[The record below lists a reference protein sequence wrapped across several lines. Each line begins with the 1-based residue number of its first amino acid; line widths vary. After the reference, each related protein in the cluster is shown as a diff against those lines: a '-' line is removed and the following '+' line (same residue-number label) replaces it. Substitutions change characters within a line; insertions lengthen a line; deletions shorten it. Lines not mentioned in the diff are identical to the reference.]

1 MTTSTP
7 ASLSHRARRILC
19 AVVTEFIATG
29 EAVGS
34 RTLSKRYALDLSPA
48 TIRNVLADLE
58 EAGYLSQPHTSAGRI
73 PTDKSFRFFIDSMM
87 QVHSL
92 GPEEISAIEERYTSL
107 GRGVDLLR
115 NSGRILSEL
124 TGTAA
129 VIVSPGPNARTLRQ
143 LRFIPTRPGEM
154 LAVLVLS
161 DGGVENR
168 FVSFE
173 GDLRE
178 PELTRL
184 HNLLADII
192 EGRSLAEVRE
202 LCARRLAD
210 ERVQFDDMRRQAF
223 ELGRQAT
230 EGVGRTEVLVEGQA
244 RLLEHPELSNVEQL
258 RELICA
264 LDDHQLLLTLLD
276 QTVSATGSSVL
287 VGRDLGDLGGGA
299 LSVVTAPYTDHGRVA
314 GAIGVLGVMR
324 MDYSKVVPLVNA
336 AAKAMSVAFER
347 AQYNGEPITEVPPR
361 SRAS

>member
-1 MTTSTP
+1 MTTS
-7 ASLSHRARRILC
+7 ASVSLSLRARRILY
-19 AVVTEFIATG
+19 AVVTEYISTG

-34 RTLSKRYALDLSPA
+34 RTLAKRYGLDLSPA
-48 TIRNVLADLE
+48 TIRNVLSDLE
-58 EAGYLSQPHTSAGRI
+58 EGGYLSQPHTSAGRI

-87 QVHSL
+87 EAHSL
-92 GPEEISAIEERYTSL
+92 STDELTSIEERYRSL

-143 LRFIPTRPGEM
+143 LRFIPTRPGEL

-168 FVSFE
+168 FVPFE

-192 EGRSLAEVRE
+192 EGRSLSEIRE

-210 ERVQFDDMRRQAF
+210 ERVQIDDLRRQAF
-223 ELGRQAT
+223 ELGKLAT

-244 RLLEHPELSNVEQL
+244 RLLEHPELASVDRM
-258 RELICA
+258 RELVSA
-264 LDDHQLLLTLLD
+264 LEDHQLLLTLLD
-276 QTVSATGSSVL
+276 QTVSASGASVL
-287 VGRDLGDLGGGA
+287 VGRDLGDLGGGT

-324 MDYSKVVPLVNA
+324 MDYAKVVPVVNA
-336 AAKAMSVAFER
+336 AAKAMSGAFER
-347 AQYNGEPITEVPPR
+347 AQYNGEPTDAPTR